1 MADKQL
7 LNLKQLINRNVQ
19 AVMPQEDQKMD
30 FKKNISDYINKLKIN
45 ENQSEEFQKGIFR
58 DFLKTAIPDKQIN
71 TSDRI
76 DLAIYNGKTSKSNVG
91 VIVEY
96 KKLDN
101 KTEMMSKDNLNS
113 KGFRELVSYYLKE
126 RIVNKNIEVKRGIVT
141 NGYEFFV
148 IDSRELEKHFIKNK
162 KLVENFKKFE
172 KRQLSGTTTDFLY
185 DEVVAPEIDK
195 ALNKKIKI
203 GYFNLQDYL
212 VKGSTQFKQN
222 QITQLYRFFSSENLL
237 NEEIFSDSNS
247 LNKNFYNELLY
258 IMGLEEHKKSGNKV
272 IDRLKENKRQY
283 ASLIENT
290 IEQLDMKDVP
300 KKDRFDIAIQL
311 VVVWVNRILF
321 LKLLESSLVSF
332 NGSKD
337 YKFLNYKKL
346 HTFDDVNDLFFAVM
360 AKRFDERYPRIKA
373 EYPNVPYM
381 NSSLFEATYLEKS
394 AKGITI
400 NELREGDIEV
410 YSKTKLK
417 DSNGKKLTGKIS
429 VLDYLFRFLSAY
441 DFTSAVEAKSKKEQD
456 QLINA

>member
-172 KRQLSGTTTDFLY
+172 KRQLSGT
-185 DEVVAPEIDK
+185 
-195 ALNKKIKI
+195 KI
-203 GYFNLQDYL
+203 GRAH
-212 VKGSTQFKQN
+212 V
-222 QITQLYRFFSSENLL
+222 
-237 NEEIFSDSNS
+237 
-247 LNKNFYNELLY
+247 
-258 IMGLEEHKKSGNKV
+258 
-272 IDRLKENKRQY
+272 
-283 ASLIENT
+283 
-290 IEQLDMKDVP
+290 
-300 KKDRFDIAIQL
+300 
-311 VVVWVNRILF
+311 
-321 LKLLESSLVSF
+321 
-332 NGSKD
+332 
-337 YKFLNYKKL
+337 
-346 HTFDDVNDLFFAVM
+346 
-360 AKRFDERYPRIKA
+360 
-373 EYPNVPYM
+373 
-381 NSSLFEATYLEKS
+381 
-394 AKGITI
+394 
-400 NELREGDIEV
+400 
-410 YSKTKLK
+410 
-417 DSNGKKLTGKIS
+417 
-429 VLDYLFRFLSAY
+429 
-441 DFTSAVEAKSKKEQD
+441 
-456 QLINA
+456 